1 MAQLKCLCTN
11 AHSMVNK
18 QEDTGTMVQL
28 ESYNLIA
35 IIETWWEESHSWN
48 TMIEDYKHFRRDRQG
63 RRGRGFDL
71 YVKRWID
78 CRELPQGQP
87 QPRWELVS

>member
-1 MAQLKCLCTN
+1 
-11 AHSMVNK
+11 
-18 QEDTGTMVQL
+18 
-28 ESYNLIA
+28 
-35 IIETWWEESHSWN
+35 
-48 TMIEDYKHFRRDRQG
+48 MIEDYKHFRRDRQG